1 MDYKSTRIG
10 EFGDNQLKGINLV
23 IKGVAKRY
31 NFITGWELAKDW
43 DKYPSMLLINLIVDL
58 EKVGKYYDVKMLD
71 YWLQEWKSDD
81 FAESHYILNLAE
93 DRKLDGLEEK
103 NKLEKKINQAYEM
116 IPDDL
121 STFYEFESDGTK
133 GDYKCFIK
141 VSQFQNGPSQKMYFS
156 I

>member
-1 MDYKSTRIG
+1 
-10 EFGDNQLKGINLV
+10 
-23 IKGVAKRY
+23 
-31 NFITGWELAKDW
+31 
-43 DKYPSMLLINLIVDL
+43 
-58 EKVGKYYDVKMLD
+58 MLD
-71 YWLQEWKSDD
+71 YWLEEWKSDD

-141 VSQFQNGPSQKMYFS
+141 V
-156 I
+156 